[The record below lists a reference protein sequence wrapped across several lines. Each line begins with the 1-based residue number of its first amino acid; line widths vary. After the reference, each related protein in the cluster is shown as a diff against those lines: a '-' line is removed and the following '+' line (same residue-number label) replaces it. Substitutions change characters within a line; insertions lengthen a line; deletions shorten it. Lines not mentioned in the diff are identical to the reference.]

1 MHIQIQVMMNG
12 DDDNNDNDNDNDTGL
27 ERIVTA
33 KMINTKLYILYE
45 FGENTHNKNRKQL
58 LIPS

>member
-12 DDDNNDNDNDNDTGL
+12 DDDNNDNDNDTGL

-45 FGENTHNKNRKQL
+45 SGENTHNKNRKQL